1 MLREIFKKVKANSGV
16 TGKAI
21 SQHTGISENH
31 ISEYLRGK
39 RDVTSATLDRMIDA
53 MDELSPGAKKYFGD
67 SISGRILNQ
76 AIEDLEDERLGE
88 LVVRASDELAR
99 RLIDKSRKNTL
110 ASDRL
115 EVKAW

>member
-1 MLREIFKKVKANSGV
+1 MLREIFKKVKVHCGV

-39 RDVTSATLDRMIDA
+39 RDVTSQTLDRMIEA

-67 SISGRILNQ
+67 SLAGRILNQ

-99 RLIDKSRKNTL
+99 RLIDKSRRNTL
-110 ASDRL
+110 ASNCL
-115 EVKAW
+115 EVEAG